1 MANEKMA
8 NEKQANEARRQHG
21 RTLLAKGAHA
31 VGVEEG
37 KHHGKRGFVV
47 VAHIAPHQASDI
59 PSSLTYSTEEG
70 EVEVPVVVERD
81 EPFTPE

>member
-1 MANEKMA
+1 MANE
-8 NEKQANEARRQHG
+8 EQANEARRQHG

-37 KHHGKRGFVV
+37 RHYGKKGFVV
-47 VAHIAPHQASDI
+47 VAHIAPQQQSDI
-59 PSSLTYSTEEG
+59 PSSLTCSTKEG

-81 EPFTPE
+81 EPFTPD